1 LERLIGERRDR
12 LAATV
17 DELVQRAQPKEI
29 ARRSAQDLVGRFRS
43 ATYTPQGRLRVER
56 VGAVAAAV
64 AALLALVI
72 WRRRSR

>member
-1 LERLIGERRDR
+1 LEQLIGERRDR

-29 ARRSAQDLVGRFRS
+29 ARRSAQDLVGRLRS
-43 ATYTPQGRLRVER
+43 VTYTPEGRLRVER